1 MDSYKSEGP
10 ASGAA
15 GRAEAEDRRRS
26 VRDAPY
32 TPTAGRTQARGRFA
46 GRART
51 TDAAF
56 LATSPADRRYFAS
69 HPRRWG
75 RVRDRTPEDPLAPDD
90 PTTRVL
96 IARFFKK
103 LIGIDVP
110 PETRDRNA
118 SWELF
123 LLRVALPRDP
133 EIDAVVEAVNE
144 AAEP

>member
-1 MDSYKSEGP
+1 M
-10 ASGAA
+10 
-15 GRAEAEDRRRS
+15 
-26 VRDAPY
+26 
-32 TPTAGRTQARGRFA
+32 
-46 GRART
+46 
-51 TDAAF
+51 
-56 LATSPADRRYFAS
+56 
-69 HPRRWG
+69 
-75 RVRDRTPEDPLAPDD
+75 PEDAIPPND

-133 EIDAVVEAVNE
+133 EIDAVVEAVKSE
-144 AAEP
+144 GKP